1 MIEPIILT
9 GIGVAG
15 LTIFTSKLLEEFN
28 WFQKLAP
35 ETKRLIAVS
44 LAALIALLGHS
55 FEIAATGNFD
65 NPSAFFAALLSAWAI
80 VVQQVFHALTK
91 PE

>member
-1 MIEPIILT
+1 MIEPIIIT
-9 GIGVAG
+9 SIGVAG
-15 LTIFTSKLLEEFN
+15 LTIFTSKLLDEFA
-28 WFQKLAP
+28 WFQKLPP
-35 ETKRLIAVS
+35 ETKRLIAIS

-55 FEIAATGNFD
+55 VELAATGQFD

-91 PE
+91 QE